1 MIRIL
6 IVDDHPLIL
15 EGLRSR
21 LERAPDIKIIGE
33 ARDGDE
39 ALTRARADRPDI
51 LVLDISLPGKSGLEV
66 LRQLHAELPMVR
78 VLILSTHPEIEY
90 VDRSLSL
97 GAWGYLTKNGPSEEL
112 LEAIR
117 TVNRGHKYVGSVLVQ
132 NLATEDRETRHRFPH
147 EALSDREFQILCLL
161 GQGKTL
167 TQIAE
172 SLSISTSTV
181 GTHRARILGK
191 MNLNTTA
198 ELVKYAVEHKLVDF

>member
-66 LRQLHAELPMVR
+66 LRLLHAELPMVR

-167 TQIAE
+167 TQVAE
-172 SLSISTSTV
+172 GLSISTSTV

>member
-66 LRQLHAELPMVR
+66 LRLLHAELPMVR